1 MNIKTKQKRNSTALV
16 MELKIL
22 IYQEIMVPLSS
33 YYGDGVCLLF
43 FGLFCYV
50 LCFVF
55 DLVFFVGEGEGRG
68 DYCCIFVFTLK

>member
-1 MNIKTKQKRNSTALV
+1 

-55 DLVFFVGEGEGRG
+55 DLVFLWGRVGEIIVV
-68 DYCCIFVFTLK
+68 YLCLH